1 MKHERLV
8 RLVLAALFAALSCVA
23 TTLIH
28 VPLPATSGYVN
39 LGDGMVLL
47 GGFLLGPLYGFAAGG
62 LGSMLADLL
71 LGYAAFAPGTFVI
84 KGLSALI
91 AARIARAGRGSF
103 AALVAGGAAGECAM
117 ILGYFAYEALALG
130 YGMAAAAAIAGNAVQ
145 GAAGVAVAAA
155 AYRALHSVP
164 AINEHSYI

>member
-23 TTLIH
+23 TMLIH
-28 VPLPATSGYVN
+28 VPLPATNGYIN

-91 AARIARAGRGSF
+91 AARIARAGRGGRMRDDTRVF
-103 AALVAGGAAGECAM
+103 CL
-117 ILGYFAYEALALG
+117 
-130 YGMAAAAAIAGNAVQ
+130 
-145 GAAGVAVAAA
+145 
-155 AYRALHSVP
+155 
-164 AINEHSYI
+164 